1 MFKSSIADLIKT
13 VEIHV
18 QAHRDAAEA
27 EMVDK
32 PRQDIEKSTQD
43 ALAALIE
50 RNKDLL
56 NDDLPEDKDRKV
68 KSRGIALCHVD
79 QGYSANQR
87 PVSLLTKSKSRMVK
101 VEICKA
107 GITVLTPEQEA
118 NLKGILATLKMK
130 GVNNVGAN

>member
-1 MFKSSIADLIKT
+1 MSKSIADLIKT
-13 VEIHV
+13 VELHV
-18 QAHRDAAEA
+18 QAHREAVEA
-27 EMVDK
+27 ELVDK
-32 PRQDIEKSTQD
+32 PHQDIDKSAQD

-56 NDDLPEDKDRKV
+56 NDDDLPEDKGRKV

-107 GITVLTPEQEA
+107 GITILTPEQEA
-118 NLKGILATLKMK
+118 NLKGVLANLKLK
-130 GVNNVGAN
+130 GAN

>member
-1 MFKSSIADLIKT
+1 MSNSSIADLIKT

-32 PRQDIEKSTQD
+32 PRQDIEKSAQD

-56 NDDLPEDKDRKV
+56 NDDLPEDKGRKV

-87 PVSLLTKSKSRMVK
+87 PVSLLTKSRMVK

-118 NLKGILATLKMK
+118 NLKGILSTLKMK
-130 GVNNVGAN
+130 GAN

>member
-1 MFKSSIADLIKT
+1 MSKKSIADLIKS

-18 QAHRDAAEA
+18 QAHREAAEA

-32 PRQDIEKSTQD
+32 PHQDIEKSAQD

-56 NDDLPEDKDRKV
+56 NDDDLPEDKGRKV

-118 NLKGILATLKMK
+118 NLKGVLANLKLK
-130 GVNNVGAN
+130 GTNK

>member
-1 MFKSSIADLIKT
+1 MSKKSIADLIKS

-18 QAHRDAAEA
+18 QAHREAAEA

-32 PRQDIEKSTQD
+32 PHQYIEKSAQD

-56 NDDLPEDKDRKV
+56 NDDDLPEDKGRKV

-130 GVNNVGAN
+130 GAN

>member
-1 MFKSSIADLIKT
+1 MSQKSIADLIKS

-18 QAHRDAAEA
+18 QAHREAAEA

-32 PRQDIEKSTQD
+32 PHQDIEKSAQD

-56 NDDLPEDKDRKV
+56 NDDLPEDKGRKV

-118 NLKGILATLKMK
+118 NLKGILSTLKMK
-130 GVNNVGAN
+130 GANK

>member
-1 MFKSSIADLIKT
+1 MSKKSIADLIKS

-18 QAHRDAAEA
+18 QAHREAAEA

-32 PRQDIEKSTQD
+32 PHQDIEKSAQD

-56 NDDLPEDKDRKV
+56 NDDDLPEDKGRKV

-107 GITVLTPEQEA
+107 GITVLTPSQEA

-130 GVNNVGAN
+130 GTN

>member
-1 MFKSSIADLIKT
+1 MSKKSIADLIKS

-18 QAHRDAAEA
+18 QAHREVAEA

-32 PRQDIEKSTQD
+32 PHQDIEKSAQD

-56 NDDLPEDKDRKV
+56 NDDDLPEDKGRKV
-68 KSRGIALCHVD
+68 KSRGIALCHVV

-107 GITVLTPEQEA
+107 GITVLTAEQEA
-118 NLKGILATLKMK
+118 NLKGILTTLKMK
-130 GVNNVGAN
+130 GANK

>member
-1 MFKSSIADLIKT
+1 MSKKSIADLIKS

-18 QAHRDAAEA
+18 QAHREAVEA
-27 EMVDK
+27 ELVDK
-32 PRQDIEKSTQD
+32 PHQDIEKSAQD

-50 RNKDLL
+50 GNKDLL
-56 NDDLPEDKDRKV
+56 NDDLPEDKGRKV

-87 PVSLLTKSKSRMVK
+87 HVSLLTKSKSRMVK

-130 GVNNVGAN
+130 GAN

>member
-1 MFKSSIADLIKT
+1 MSKSIADLIKT
-13 VEIHV
+13 VELHV
-18 QAHRDAAEA
+18 QAHREAVEA
-27 EMVDK
+27 ELVDK
-32 PRQDIEKSTQD
+32 PHQDIEKSAQD

-56 NDDLPEDKDRKV
+56 NDDDLPEDKGRKV

-107 GITVLTPEQEA
+107 GITILTPEQEA
-118 NLKGILATLKMK
+118 NLKGVLANLKLK
-130 GVNNVGAN
+130 GAN